1 MLNLH
6 SICGSR
12 ENPSLFFDLSM
23 HVGTA
28 LAVGLYF
35 RKKFLYLALSFV
47 AIIVKRDPA
56 QGAFAANFFMS
67 TLCSVFVV
75 LALQHTAESLG
86 RTPTLIAFNLAFFGL
101 LMGAVDHFKGSKKS
115 LSLQNTFSA
124 KHSVL
129 IGLFQAVSIFPGVSR
144 SGITLTACRLLGLD
158 REQAAH
164 YSFLLSFPLII
175 GGFVYKLLDRR
186 MAVPFLWT
194 ECLTGM
200 AVSFIVGLLSIH
212 FFLKI
217 ITSAGLWPFV
227 FYRILLAIVI
237 VVFI

>member
-1 MLNLH
+1 MWV
-6 SICGSR
+6 R
-12 ENPSLFFDLSM
+12 P
-23 HVGTA
+23 

-35 RKKFLYLALSFV
+35 RKRFLDLALSFV

-56 QGAFAANFFMS
+56 QGAFAANFFVA

-101 LMGAVDHFKGSKKS
+101 LLGTVDHFKRSKA
-115 LSLQNTFSA
+115 LSLQNTSSA

-144 SGITLTACRLLGLD
+144 SGITLTACRLLAMD
-158 REQAAH
+158 RKEAAH

-175 GGFVYKLLDRR
+175 GGFIYKLLDRGT
-186 MAVPFLWT
+186 AVPFLWT

-217 ITSAGLWPFV
+217 IASAGLWPFV
-227 FYRILLAIVI
+227 FYRILLAVVI
-237 VVFI
+237 VVFM